1 MARIAKAKPCPFC
14 KSTDS
19 FVECADFGSF
29 YRICNNCLARGPE
42 AEGDGCDET
51 ANNHEGARNATRA
64 WNKRS
69 KALSAARGEAGE

>member
-1 MARIAKAKPCPFC
+1 MMARTAKAKPCPFC

-29 YRICNNCLARGPE
+29 YRVCNSCEARGPV
-42 AEGDGCDET
+42 AEGEDCDF
-51 ANNHEGARNATRA
+51 EGVGGRNATRA

-69 KALSAARGEAGE
+69 RLSTPDALNGDAK

>member
-29 YRICNNCLARGPE
+29 YRVCDNCLARGPE
-42 AEGDGCDET
+42 AEGDGCDSHGT
-51 ANNHEGARNATRA
+51 GGQNATRA

-69 KALSAARGEAGE
+69 KALSAAPGEGGRD